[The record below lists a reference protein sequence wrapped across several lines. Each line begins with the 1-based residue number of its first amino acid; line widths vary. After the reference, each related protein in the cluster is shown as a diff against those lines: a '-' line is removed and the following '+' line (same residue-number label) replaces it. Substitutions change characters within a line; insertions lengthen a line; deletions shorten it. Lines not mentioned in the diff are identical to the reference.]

1 MMKTFTVAAGGGVPV
16 GIERG
21 IFSGAEEAPPHADY
35 GIGMKLNFTIAGGT
49 HDGMETSTIVGIKK
63 PPTPQNRLGQLLGG
77 LAGSPVQAGQQISLE
92 PFIGKTY
99 LLTVEAAPSGKGTR
113 VGTIMPC
120 F

>member
-1 MMKTFTVAAGGGVPV
+1 MKTFTVAAGGGIPV
-16 GIERG
+16 GIYKG
-21 IFSGAEEAPPHADY
+21 ILIAADDAPPHADY
-35 GIGMKLNFTIAGGT
+35 GIGMKLAFRIVGGEFE
-49 HDGMETSTIVGIKK
+49 GMETSTIVGIKK

-77 LAGSPVQAGQQISLE
+77 LAGSPVQAGQEISLE
-92 PFIGKTY
+92 RFFGKTY